1 MPPFGPFEHIQQ
13 MVGSMSVPE
22 LTQLARNPTGSDP
35 NIQFA
40 AVSEIQRRNAMR
52 APPTAPGGP
61 QPSVIEKMA
70 MEAMTPPPTAPTPG
84 DPIRSGLMA
93 MAAQQQQ
100 GPGGPAP
107 QGMSKGGPVRYDVG
121 GAVRG
126 SAGSIMN
133 NMQGIMGALGP
144 HFDTTAMTP
153 EEVQSL
159 IGQFYGN
166 GDYLNEDPQF
176 KDEEVDARR
185 DRNQSL
191 WLALARAGFGMA
203 QTGNI
208 GQGAIMGL
216 DAANSA
222 MSDYRDERRSTR
234 DRRSRNR
241 QARGAREDRMA
252 GQGLEVLLAD
262 RNRAE
267 QADQNLLSSASG
279 IASAGAQ
286 IDSANARDRSRLR
299 EIADALWE
307 ENQGTV
313 VDDPNY
319 RFPDGSVGPNRRLY
333 TRQDAMHDAITMAGG
348 RGGLGGRSPDDLS
361 ERLRAALFMAHR
373 VNGGN
378 QAQQRRARQIIE
390 AILNGE
396 VGNAN
401 TSTQGG
407 GGTTA
412 RGNAAPSEGGYNAGN
427 VRGLDS
433 YRQERF
439 VPEPNTPYTY
449 DENGNRVNSP
459 RM

>member
-107 QGMSKGGPVRYDVG
+107 QGMAEG

-133 NMQGIMGALGP
+133 NMQGIMGALAP

-286 IDSANARDRSRLR
+286 IDSANARDRSQLR

-319 RFPDGSVGPNRRLY
+319 RFQDGSVGPNRRLY
-333 TRQDAMHDAITMAGG
+333 TRQDAMHDALTMVG
-348 RGGLGGRSPDDLS
+348 RGSGGRSPDDLN
-361 ERLRAALFMAHR
+361 ERLRAALFMADP
-373 VNGGN
+373 VNGATPAQ
-378 QAQQRRARQIIE
+378 QAQARQMVE

-396 VGNAN
+396 IGNVN
-401 TSTQGG
+401 TSTQGGG

-412 RGNAAPSEGGYNAGN
+412 RGNAAPSEGGYNTGN
-427 VRGLDS
+427 VRNLDA
-433 YRQERF
+433 YREQRF
-439 VPEPNTPYTY
+439 VPEPNVPYTY
-449 DENGNRVNSP
+449 DERGRRVSSP
-459 RM
+459 R

>member
-100 GPGGPAP
+100 GHGGPAP
-107 QGMSKGGPVRYDVG
+107 QGMAEG

-133 NMQGIMGALGP
+133 NMQGIMGALAP

-153 EEVQSL
+153 EEAQSL

-252 GQGLEVLLAD
+252 GQGLEALLAD

-286 IDSANARDRSRLR
+286 IDSANARDRSQLR

-307 ENQGTV
+307 ENQGTT

-333 TRQDAMHDAITMAGG
+333 TRQDAMHDALTMVGG
-348 RGGLGGRSPDDLS
+348 RGFGRGSVPDDASELTRLATQLS
-361 ERLRAALFMAHR
+361 NLVTQGQGNSPAYHDM
-373 VNGGN
+373 VNLYN
-378 QAQQRRARQIIE
+378 STAQRARS
-390 AILNGE
+390 NGLQ
-396 VGNAN
+396 VPNWGGSAQGN
-401 TSTQGG
+401 
-407 GGTTA
+407 
-412 RGNAAPSEGGYNAGN
+412 RAPSEGGYNTGN
-427 VRGLDS
+427 VRNLDA
-433 YRQERF
+433 YREQRF
-439 VPEPNTPYTY
+439 VPEPNVPYNY
-449 DENGNRVNSP
+449 DERGRRVTSP
-459 RM
+459 R

>member
-286 IDSANARDRSRLR
+286 IDSANARDRSQLR

-319 RFPDGSVGPNRRLY
+319 RFQDGSVGPNRRLY
-333 TRQDAMHDAITMAGG
+333 TRQDAMHDALTMVG
-348 RGGLGGRSPDDLS
+348 RGSGGRSPDDLN
-361 ERLRAALFMAHR
+361 ERLRAALFMADP
-373 VNGGN
+373 VNGATPAQ
-378 QAQQRRARQIIE
+378 QAQARQMVE

-396 VGNAN
+396 IGNVN
-401 TSTQGG
+401 TSTQGGG

-412 RGNAAPSEGGYNAGN
+412 RGNAAPSEGGYNTGN
-427 VRGLDS
+427 VRNLDA
-433 YRQERF
+433 YREQRF
-439 VPEPNTPYTY
+439 VPEPNVPYTY
-449 DENGNRVNSP
+449 DERGRRVSSP
-459 RM
+459 R